1 MYIFTLD
8 DNSCFYFVGEYAIE
22 RAKMK
27 LSNQISW
34 KISHIITKQPLN
46 LYIKSIWSRELKP
59 IIDGKPS
66 NIKNFYIPLEVTISE
81 KGKQGGKIFN
91 FVVASPSKSETQKV
105 DRKILIIESFDW
117 NIIQTYLDLLIK
129 KHCSN
134 CCYWDEVVEKLS
146 IFLNPSLRQLKMI
159 YSIPYLQN

>member
-1 MYIFTLD
+1 MIFCYITVNLFTIYFEYHLLISKLRSNRLYIFTLD

-66 NIKNFYIPLEVTISE
+66 NIKNFYIPLEVTIS
-81 KGKQGGKIFN
+81 
-91 FVVASPSKSETQKV
+91 
-105 DRKILIIESFDW
+105 
-117 NIIQTYLDLLIK
+117 
-129 KHCSN
+129 
-134 CCYWDEVVEKLS
+134 
-146 IFLNPSLRQLKMI
+146 
-159 YSIPYLQN
+159 